1 MTQTNYEEFQ
11 ELVEQ
16 FEPEMS
22 LKSICEQ
29 EGVPY
34 SSYMTWRKNHG
45 LGRQRKR
52 KSVPTGMIKVE
63 IENAPVPVAVS
74 KVSVQMEFENGIRF
88 CRECMDVENL
98 IEFLTKI
105 KPVLCLS

>member
-1 MTQTNYEEFQ
+1 MSQTNFEEFQ
-11 ELVEQ
+11 ELVDQ

-34 SSYMTWRKNHG
+34 RSYISWRKNHG
-45 LGRQRKR
+45 LGKPRCKR
-52 KSVPTGMIKVE
+52 SAPKGLVEVEVEDAPRPETLYKVT
-63 IENAPVPVAVS
+63 
-74 KVSVQMEFENGIRF
+74 VQMEFENGLRF
-88 CRECMDVENL
+88 SREGMDVESL

>member
-1 MTQTNYEEFQ
+1 MAQTNFEEFQ
-11 ELVEQ
+11 ELVEHFQ
-16 FEPEMS
+16 PEMS

-34 SSYMTWRKNHG
+34 RSYISWRKNHG
-45 LGRQRKR
+45 LGKPRKR
-52 KSVPTGMIKVE
+52 KPVPTGLIEVE
-63 IENAPVPVAVS
+63 VENAPATAMAS
-74 KVSVQMEFENGIRF
+74 KVTVQMEFENGIRF
-88 CRECMDVENL
+88 CRESMDVESL